1 MKFTTLYIAL
11 SLLTF
16 SLFFTSCVEEMEEEN
31 NVVTIT
37 IDEPLN
43 EAVITDCTEVHIHVD
58 VVATVENHEFEVV
71 LHPED
76 DTSDRIIDFDLH
88 DHDKEL
94 TFDQEVDLCSYAPGT
109 CFHLEVVACVDHDC
123 EMSEFAEAEFCLE

>member
-1 MKFTTLYIAL
+1 MKITKFYFILCLL
-11 SLLTF
+11 SVG
-16 SLFFTSCVEEMEEEN
+16 LFITSCGDPEEDEN
-31 NVVTIT
+31 QITIT
-37 IDEPLN
+37 IDEPLDGD
-43 EAVITDCTEVHIHVD
+43 VISDCSEVHIHVD

-76 DTSDRIIDFDLH
+76 DTSDNIIDFDLH

-94 TFDQEVDLCSYAPGT
+94 NFEQEVDLCSYAAGT

-123 EMSEFAEAEFCLE
+123 EESVFAEAEFCLE